1 VGRILHRGGI
11 RLTLA
16 ALAGALTLGAAL
28 AGAVVAF
35 AAGPASA
42 PLMTYI
48 TGLAQGSPQVWVSL
62 TTGGAATPCGPA
74 NSALISPG
82 GADIAAVSI
91 EKQTNAST
99 LSLYSTDSCSG
110 PPTTLIPKRPQFMQL
125 LAWSP
130 DSKLLLVTVGTSPA
144 QLTIVDTTNQ
154 QHHVLATG
162 LIYGASFTPGNSD
175 AIVYARSQPG
185 KTAVNLYAT
194 NPAGTDTH
202 QLTRDGRSE
211 YPLWCPSGIIYSH
224 QTPRSKNPYPELQL
238 WVMHGD
244 GTGVRQLTSVAV
256 QSQDEGLTPVACSSN
271 GLHLLANY
279 VGPPGSN
286 ATEAYAGD
294 LGPHGKWRPLNGQ
307 GGYIGDAIS
316 KNGKTLLVTKGT
328 ASDLGALSIETYPW
342 AGGKPTTIVSQG
354 AYASWNG

>member
-1 VGRILHRGGI
+1 LVAV
-11 RLTLA
+11 LA
-16 ALAGALTLGAAL
+16 LCAAL
-28 AGAVVAF
+28 AGAVVAL

-48 TGLAQGSPQVWVSL
+48 TGLAQGSPYVWVSL
-62 TTGGAATPCGPA
+62 TTGGSPTQLGPA
-74 NSALISPG
+74 NSALISPS
-82 GADIAAVSI
+82 GAAVAAVSI

-99 LSLYSTDSCSG
+99 LSLYSTTASPG
-110 PPTTLIPKRPQFMQL
+110 QPLTLIPKRPQFMQL

-144 QLTIVDTTNQ
+144 QLMIVDTTTHQ
-154 QHHVLATG
+154 YHELATG
-162 LIYGASFTPGNSD
+162 VIYGASFTPGSSD

-185 KTAVNLYAT
+185 KTAVNIYAT
-194 NPAGTDTH
+194 NPAGTSTH
-202 QLTRDGRSE
+202 ELTRDGRSE

-244 GTGVRQLTSVAV
+244 GTGTRKLTSVAV
-256 QSQDEGLTPVACSSN
+256 QPQDEGLTPVACSSN

-294 LGPHGKWRPLNGQ
+294 LGPHGKWRPVNSQ

-342 AGGKPTTIVSQG
+342 AGGKPTTIVGQG